1 MPKFDCSRFAAVAGS
16 ASSPCRFWTCS
27 CTGAAQVLSTPSSSV
42 PALRYSRV
50 PSSFLF
56 GVTMKYY
63 ELIVSARDAEVLAL
77 MLGERRRQPALEAA
91 AADALAD
98 VLLEARLVPH
108 EELPEDRIALNST
121 VTYRQ
126 EPGGTRRAVV
136 LVHPVEADAALGRI
150 SVLSPVGRA
159 LIGRSAG
166 SLVDV
171 DVPGTAPLTLRIL
184 GTSRNRELR
193 AA

>member
-1 MPKFDCSRFAAVAGS
+1 
-16 ASSPCRFWTCS
+16 
-27 CTGAAQVLSTPSSSV
+27 
-42 PALRYSRV
+42 
-50 PSSFLF
+50 
-56 GVTMKYY
+56 MKYY

-126 EPGGTRRAVV
+126 EPGGTRRSAV

>member
-1 MPKFDCSRFAAVAGS
+1 
-16 ASSPCRFWTCS
+16 
-27 CTGAAQVLSTPSSSV
+27 
-42 PALRYSRV
+42 
-50 PSSFLF
+50 
-56 GVTMKYY
+56 MKYY

-108 EELPEDRIALNST
+108 EELPEDRIALNSK

-136 LVHPVEADAALGRI
+136 LVHPVEGDAALGRI

-184 GTSRNRELR
+184 GTRK
-193 AA
+193 

>member
-1 MPKFDCSRFAAVAGS
+1 
-16 ASSPCRFWTCS
+16 
-27 CTGAAQVLSTPSSSV
+27 
-42 PALRYSRV
+42 
-50 PSSFLF
+50 
-56 GVTMKYY
+56 MKYY

-126 EPGGTRRAVV
+126 EPGGTRRSVV

-159 LIGRSAG
+159 LIGRSAD

-171 DVPGTAPLTLRIL
+171 DVPGTAPFTLRIL

>member
-1 MPKFDCSRFAAVAGS
+1 
-16 ASSPCRFWTCS
+16 
-27 CTGAAQVLSTPSSSV
+27 
-42 PALRYSRV
+42 
-50 PSSFLF
+50 
-56 GVTMKYY
+56 MKYY

-126 EPGGTRRAVV
+126 EPGGTRPAVV

>member
-1 MPKFDCSRFAAVAGS
+1 
-16 ASSPCRFWTCS
+16 
-27 CTGAAQVLSTPSSSV
+27 
-42 PALRYSRV
+42 
-50 PSSFLF
+50 
-56 GVTMKYY
+56 MKYY

-126 EPGGTRRAVV
+126 EPGSTRRAVV

>member
-1 MPKFDCSRFAAVAGS
+1 
-16 ASSPCRFWTCS
+16 
-27 CTGAAQVLSTPSSSV
+27 
-42 PALRYSRV
+42 
-50 PSSFLF
+50 
-56 GVTMKYY
+56 MKYY

-126 EPGGTRRAVV
+126 EPAGTRRAVV